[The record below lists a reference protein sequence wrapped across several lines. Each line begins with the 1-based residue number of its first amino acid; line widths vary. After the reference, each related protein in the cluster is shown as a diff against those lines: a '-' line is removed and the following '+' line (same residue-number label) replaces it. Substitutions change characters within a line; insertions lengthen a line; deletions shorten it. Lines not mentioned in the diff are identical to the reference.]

1 VGDFKKKIFNLIADR
16 FGIASLTTQ
25 YNDALMWSHYAS
37 SHSGICI
44 EYDFHDYVNKLD
56 DTHMLLFPVSYSE
69 KRVTI
74 DHTILD
80 KIVLK
85 NIEEQG
91 RKDILRLFFE
101 GLYTKN
107 TVWNYENEWRSIT
120 LLNNKTDNANRKVK
134 VDNISAV
141 YLGNKMNNKTKSALL
156 KIIDHYS
163 ILKKIPIYEMK
174 NDISEYK
181 ITEVRIR

>member
-1 VGDFKKKIFNLIADR
+1 
-16 FGIASLTTQ
+16 
-25 YNDALMWSHYAS
+25 
-37 SHSGICI
+37 
-44 EYDFHDYVNKLD
+44 
-56 DTHMLLFPVSYSE
+56 MLLFPVSYSE

-80 KIVLK
+80 KIDLK

-101 GLYTKN
+101 GLHTKN

-141 YLGNKMNNKTKSALL
+141 YLGNKINNKTKSALH
-156 KIIDHYS
+156 KIIDYDS

-181 ITEVRIR
+181 ITGVRIR